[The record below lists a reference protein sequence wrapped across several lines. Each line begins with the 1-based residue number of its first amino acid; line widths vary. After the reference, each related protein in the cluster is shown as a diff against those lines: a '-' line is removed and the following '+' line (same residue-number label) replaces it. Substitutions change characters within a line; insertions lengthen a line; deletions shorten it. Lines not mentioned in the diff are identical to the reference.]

1 MRLTFLFPH
10 LLLGGGETAMM
21 PVVEGLLKAFEGTVA
36 VRTQRKITLEM
47 TIRDELLARFPEV
60 AFIDDETALA
70 AQLRRTDL
78 LLWYGTNSTTPTA
91 LEKLS
96 QEPGGRP
103 VAVRVVHT
111 EKAEE
116 GRAYFRRWR
125 HVVDGACCVSP
136 RVARQIPGALFI
148 PNAADPRRLPGER
161 RRFFADDRPVLG
173 YLGRLFRFKN
183 IPWLVE
189 NLDALGC
196 NLLIQ
201 GMDSTDLTRADLEAL
216 AARCGVAH
224 RVHCLPPGPT
234 VGTLLRSIDA
244 LALLSQMEGF
254 PMVVI
259 EAGMLGVPVL
269 ATPVGALPEI
279 FPDQILYAP
288 LDPAGDVPDLVGVQ
302 RALGQ
307 LNPARGLALQRRV
320 QEVCALETIVARYAD
335 YLRQIYRRTR
345 ATPEEPA

>member
-21 PVVEGLLKAFEGTVA
+21 PVAEGLQGEFDVTVA

-47 TIRDELLARFPEV
+47 TIREELLERFPEV
-60 AFIDDETALA
+60 LFLEDEAQLV
-70 AQLRRTDL
+70 AQLRRTEM

-91 LEKLS
+91 LEQLS
-96 QEPGGRP
+96 REPGGRP
-103 VAVRVVHT
+103 AAVRVVHT
-111 EKAEE
+111 EKVEE
-116 GRAYFRRWR
+116 GRAYLRRWR

-136 RVARQIPGALFI
+136 RVARRIPGAIFI
-148 PNAADPRRLPGER
+148 PNAVDPRRLAGEGQ
-161 RRFFADDRPVLG
+161 RFFDDDRPVLG

-189 NLDALGC
+189 HLDTLGC

-216 AARCGVAH
+216 AERRGVAH
-224 RVHCLPPGPT
+224 RVRCLPPGPT

-279 FPDQILYAP
+279 FPDEILFTP
-288 LDPAGDVPDLVGVQ
+288 FDTAGTEPDLAGVQ

-307 LNPARGLALQRRV
+307 LDPARGGLLQRRV
-320 QEVCALETIVARYAD
+320 QAVCAPEKVVARYAEV
-335 YLRQIYRRTR
+335 LRQVYQRFRSTTEGPR
-345 ATPEEPA
+345 